1 MQKRNGSA
9 AGLQKGGRFN
19 AFEQPVSPINAVNP
33 S

>member
-1 MQKRNGSA
+1 MEERNGSA
-9 AGLQKGGRFN
+9 AGLQKGDGFN